1 MNKKEKA
8 FRDALILC
16 VDKAM
21 LFARTLTRNT
31 ADAEDVV
38 QEALTKAMCNWEAFE
53 PETNLQAWLNRIV
66 KNLFLDK
73 MKSHAETKTESVGDD
88 TSRLDKTTNSGPEA
102 TLVAEQVH
110 DFMFL
115 HMPEKERSIVLL
127 WAEGFSYKEIAQSMG
142 ITRSN
147 AGVLLCR
154 ARKRLFDQ
162 FGPSAGDFE

>member
-1 MNKKEKA
+1 
-8 FRDALILC
+8 
-16 VDKAM
+16 M
-21 LFARTLTRNT
+21 LFARTLTRNP
-31 ADAEDVV
+31 ADAEDLV

-53 PETNLQAWLNRIV
+53 LGSNLQAWLNRIV

-73 MKSHAETKTESVGDD
+73 MKSHAEIKTESVGDD

-127 WAEGFSYKEIAQSMG
+127 WAEGFSYEEIAQSMG

-154 ARKRLFDQ
+154 HGSVCSINLDLRQEIRVSNDTDIRILNEMATID
-162 FGPSAGDFE
+162 GEP

>member
-1 MNKKEKA
+1 MIRKEKA

-16 VDKAM
+16 VDHSM
-21 LFARTLTRNT
+21 LFARTLTRNP
-31 ADAEDVV
+31 ADAEDLV

-53 PETNLQAWLNRIV
+53 LGSNLQAWLNRIV

-73 MKSHAETKTESVGDD
+73 MKSHAEIKTESVGDD

-127 WAEGFSYKEIAQSMG
+127 WAEGFSYEEIAQSMD

>member
-1 MNKKEKA
+1 MIRKEKA

-16 VDKAM
+16 VDHSM
-21 LFARTLTRNT
+21 LFARTLTRNP
-31 ADAEDVV
+31 ADAEDLV

-53 PETNLQAWLNRIV
+53 LGSNLQAWLNRIV

-73 MKSHAETKTESVGDD
+73 MKSHAEIKTESVGDD

-127 WAEGFSYKEIAQSMG
+127 WAEGFSYEEIAQSMG